1 MRSGHGHRATAF
13 INGSHIRLLLRDSLE
28 GSALVGLGSTGIKV
42 SKICVGTWSWG
53 SRFVWGY
60 GRGYGMQDVCAAYSE
75 SIRSGVNFFDT
86 AELYGMGSSE
96 RILGNCMKGS
106 PAESAPVIAT
116 KFTPMFRWRAASLRK
131 ALLKSL
137 RRLVMKKVHLYQ
149 VHQMDSIRRIPQWM
163 DAMADAHDKGLI
175 GAIGVSNYYPEH
187 LAVAS
192 DALAK
197 RGLKL
202 ASNQMHY
209 SLLYRRHE
217 LNGLLKS
224 CRDQNITFL
233 AYMPLAWGLLAG
245 KYSRQNPPRGLV
257 RPRVVKS
264 ATVDAAAPLLRLMKD
279 IAWKGQDRTV
289 AQVALNWVLAK
300 GALPIVGVK
309 TLKQAREDLG
319 ALDWSLSQAEVEELD
334 AASAALGPEPL
345 RTIWTS

>member
-1 MRSGHGHRATAF
+1 MKGAR
-13 INGSHIRLLLRDSLE
+13 E
-28 GSALVGLGSTGIKV
+28 GAMVSLGSTGIKV

-60 GRGYGMQDVCAAYSE
+60 GRGYGEQDVCAAYSE

-86 AELYGMGSSE
+86 AELYGMGGSE
-96 RILGNCMKGS
+96 RILGNCMKGT
-106 PAESAPVIAT
+106 PADMAPVIAT
-116 KFTPMFRWRAASLRK
+116 KFTPMFRWRKASLQR

-137 RRLVMKKVHLYQ
+137 HRLDMKKVHLYQ
-149 VHQMDSIRRIPQWM
+149 VHQMDSIKMIPRWM

-187 LAVAS
+187 LAVAT

-202 ASNQMHY
+202 ASDQMHY

-224 CRDQNITFL
+224 CRDRNITFL
-233 AYMPLAWGLLAG
+233 AYMPLAWGVLAG
-245 KYSRQNPPRGLV
+245 KFSHQNPPRGLV
-257 RPRVVKS
+257 RPRVVKR
-264 ATVDAAAPLLRLMKD
+264 ATVDASAPLLKLMKD
-279 IAWKGQDRTV
+279 ISWKGQDRTV

-309 TLKQAREDLG
+309 TLRQAREDLG
-319 ALDWSLSQAEVEELD
+319 ALNWSLSQAEVEELD
-334 AASAALGPEPL
+334 AASDALGPGPL
-345 RTIWTS
+345 KTIWTS